1 MGHSSSDRAGILS
14 SGSVQL
20 MWSRH
25 WQDSEGEYG
34 LGWDRLRPGY
44 MNGLDNDDA
53 VGHTGF
59 TGVSL
64 VISQRRDLAMI
75 LLSNRVHPMR
85 SGGSLINQARRGLV
99 EAVIRHW

>member
-1 MGHSSSDRAGILS
+1 
-14 SGSVQL
+14 

-34 LGWDRLRPGY
+34 LGWDRLRHGY
-44 MNGLDNDDA
+44 MNGLDDGDA

-75 LLSNRVHPMR
+75 LLSNRVHPVR
-85 SGGSLINQARRGLV
+85 SDRSLINQARRGLV
-99 EAVIRHW
+99 EAVMRHW